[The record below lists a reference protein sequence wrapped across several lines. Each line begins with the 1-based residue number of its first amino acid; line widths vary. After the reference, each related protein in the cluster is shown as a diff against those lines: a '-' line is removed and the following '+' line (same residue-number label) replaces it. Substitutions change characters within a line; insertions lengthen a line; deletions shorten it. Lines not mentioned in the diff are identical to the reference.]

1 MNNSSLQF
9 YGFAGFFTTYI
20 GGQRIFIALDLAKR
34 KPSENCDIRI
44 WEWPFFCP
52 ANGALEK
59 PLHHMPAKRVCYFV
73 SRQVR
78 QVSKL
83 RVSCCGN
90 GLSLLSQTFGAFLIL
105 NSIVQMVR
113 KILRI
118 LCYFP
123 CRLNWNIKDK
133 QDRLFKLQFLG
144 RWLTFLFVFIE
155 VYFGSRV
162 LYERQSRAVL
172 TTSICDL
179 TGWSALITAF
189 YQDYEL
195 RYGSK
200 DRLCY
205 VSFHLL

>member
-59 PLHHMPAKRVCYFV
+59 PLHHMPAKKVCYFV

-78 QVSKL
+78 QVSKV

-113 KILRI
+113 KFFEYSVTLNADRIEILKTNKI
-118 LCYFP
+118 NFSNC
-123 CRLNWNIKDK
+123 N
-133 QDRLFKLQFLG
+133 
-144 RWLTFLFVFIE
+144 
-155 VYFGSRV
+155 S
-162 LYERQSRAVL
+162 
-172 TTSICDL
+172 
-179 TGWSALITAF
+179 SAN
-189 YQDYEL
+189 D
-195 RYGSK
+195 
-200 DRLCY
+200 
-205 VSFHLL
+205 

>member
-59 PLHHMPAKRVCYFV
+59 PLHHMPAKKVCYFV

-78 QVSKL
+78 QVSKV
-83 RVSCCGN
+83 RVSCCGYCFESFESNFRSLSNFKLYCSN
-90 GLSLLSQTFGAFLIL
+90 GA
-105 NSIVQMVR
+105 

-118 LCYFP
+118 FCYFK
-123 CRLNWNIKDK
+123 CR
-133 QDRLFKLQFLG
+133 
-144 RWLTFLFVFIE
+144 
-155 VYFGSRV
+155 
-162 LYERQSRAVL
+162 
-172 TTSICDL
+172 
-179 TGWSALITAF
+179 
-189 YQDYEL
+189 
-195 RYGSK
+195 
-200 DRLCY
+200 
-205 VSFHLL
+205 

>member
-1 MNNSSLQF
+1 MNNSPLQF

-52 ANGALEK
+52 ANGALGK
-59 PLHHMPAKRVCYFV
+59 PLHHTPAKKVCYFV

-78 QVSKL
+78 QVSKV

-90 GLSLLSQTFGAFLIL
+90 SLSLLSQTFGAFLIL

-118 LCYFP
+118 LCYFK
-123 CRLNWNIKDK
+123 CRLN
-133 QDRLFKLQFLG
+133 
-144 RWLTFLFVFIE
+144 
-155 VYFGSRV
+155 
-162 LYERQSRAVL
+162 
-172 TTSICDL
+172 
-179 TGWSALITAF
+179 
-189 YQDYEL
+189 
-195 RYGSK
+195 
-200 DRLCY
+200 
-205 VSFHLL
+205 

>member
-1 MNNSSLQF
+1 MNNSPLQF

-52 ANGALEK
+52 ANEALEK
-59 PLHHMPAKRVCYFV
+59 PLHHMPAKKVCYFV

-78 QVSKL
+78 QVSKV

-90 GLSLLSQTFGAFLIL
+90 CLESFESNFRSLSNFKLYCSNGA
-105 NSIVQMVR
+105 

-118 LCYFP
+118 LCYFK

-133 QDRLFKLQFLG
+133 QDKLFKLQFLG

-162 LYERQSRAVL
+162 L
-172 TTSICDL
+172 
-179 TGWSALITAF
+179 
-189 YQDYEL
+189 
-195 RYGSK
+195 
-200 DRLCY
+200 
-205 VSFHLL
+205 